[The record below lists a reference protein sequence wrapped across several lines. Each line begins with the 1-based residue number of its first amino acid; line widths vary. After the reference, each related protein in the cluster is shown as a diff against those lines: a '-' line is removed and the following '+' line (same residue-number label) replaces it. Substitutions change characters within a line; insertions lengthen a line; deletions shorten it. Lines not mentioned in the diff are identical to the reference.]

1 MQRSTARSAIL
12 DLRPFSPFLIGRPF
26 DFIHAFSSGAA
37 CLSVQAE
44 LTRTKRL
51 LALAEDVIH
60 RACNGQGRA
69 ALTKRLIRPTA
80 SGKHGTVR
88 GVGR

>member
-44 LTRTKRL
+44 LTRTD
-51 LALAEDVIH
+51 ANEAA
-60 RACNGQGRA
+60 ACPCRGRYPQGLQRSRQGGVNEA
-69 ALTKRLIRPTA
+69 AHQANR
-80 SGKHGTVR
+80 VR
-88 GVGR
+88 